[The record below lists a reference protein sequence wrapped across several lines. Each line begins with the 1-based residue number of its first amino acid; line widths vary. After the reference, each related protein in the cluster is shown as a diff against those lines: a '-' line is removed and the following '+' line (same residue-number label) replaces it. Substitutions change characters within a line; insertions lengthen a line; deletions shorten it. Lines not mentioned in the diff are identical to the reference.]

1 MIVGLQILRLSVLC
15 AGVLAVLATPSTA
28 QSTGGAPAPLSD
40 ADITRILAERIDA
53 QQQSVGIVVGV
64 LEPGG
69 RRVLSHG
76 HPAKGDPRRVDGDT
90 VFEIG
95 SITKVFTALLLADAV
110 ERGEVSLSDPV
121 LAVSAG
127 NGEGAST
134 WPRHHAWRS
143 RLARLGT
150 AAASDE
156 HGVHKPTQPVRR
168 LHGRPAVCLS
178 LRL

>member
-1 MIVGLQILRLSVLC
+1 M
-15 AGVLAVLATPSTA
+15 
-28 QSTGGAPAPLSD
+28 SD

-110 ERGEVSLSDPV
+110 ERGEVALSDPV
-121 LAVSAG
+121 TRYLP
-127 NGEGAST
+127 ASVKVPQRG
-134 WPRHHAWRS
+134 PRDHAWRS